1 MEAIRPGTHGQ
12 PERLIRW
19 GRGKVRRLRRSAVSD
34 HGDVSAG
41 PADKVACWSGWI
53 LRRLTRWSSTGTC
66 SHCEKRPGNERG
78 FCWSTPRPYVP
89 RVSSSSGWLAASATG
104 LPFPAC
110 EVGQGLR
117 QARRQLPQPAPLR
130 SGQRPGHPPV
140 PINRLPSRVPA
151 RRPEQ
156 HWPLHLC
163 PGRYDR
169 RVPTGRWPGCP
180 AFGPEGERNVRLT
193 DELTARRHISCC
205 PRCAAGGS
213 CWNTPSSPAAVLR
226 RCSHDADTPPP
237 AFRGRVELYGATRRG
252 TKALHAAVV
261 MDGQGLTGG
270 HRRQG

>member
-19 GRGKVRRLRRSAVSD
+19 GSGKVRRLRRSAVSD
-34 HGDVSAG
+34 QRGRVGGS
-41 PADKVACWSGWI
+41 SGQGGLLVRMD

-78 FCWSTPRPYVP
+78 FCWSAPRPYVP
-89 RVSSSSGWLAASATG
+89 RASSSSGWLAASATG

-117 QARRQLPQPAPLR
+117 QARRQLRQPAPLR
-130 SGQRPGHPPV
+130 PGQRPGHPPV
-140 PINRLPSRVPA
+140 PIDRLASRVPA

-156 HWPLHLC
+156 HWPPHLRA
-163 PGRYDR
+163 GRYDR
-169 RVPTGRWPGCP
+169 RVPTRRWPGRP

-193 DELTARRHISCC
+193 DEWTARRHISCC

-237 AFRGRVELYGATRRG
+237 ASGAESSCTGPPVAEPKRR
-252 TKALHAAVV
+252 TQPWV
-261 MDGQGLTGG
+261 DGQGLTGG